1 MLPSHSGPACCFFL
15 KQKTA
20 YDLRISDWSSDVC
33 SSDLDHG
40 RNVCRRDSIVER
52 RAMPGHG
59 REVAVIPAP
68 GGKASGDS
76 LDQLECLQV
85 LLYVLQ
91 AQGRDP
97 GSAVGEHHHKTLR
110 CEPPTSFA
118 DRGCGQDQV
127 PAKTPPVQVVP
138 RLTVQPHNRAC

>member
-1 MLPSHSGPACCFFL
+1 M
-15 KQKTA
+15 
-20 YDLRISDWSSDVC
+20 RISDWSSDVC
-33 SSDLDHG
+33 SSDLMELLVVALNVPVARGGANGLVKIPISLDHG

-85 LLYVLQ
+85 TLYVLQ

-97 GSAVGEHHHKTLR
+97 GRAVGEPHHKTLR
-110 CEPPTSFA
+110 CAPHQRFSDA
-118 DRGCGQDQV
+118 GQGQDQV
-127 PAKTPPVQVVP
+127 RTEE
-138 RLTVQPHNRAC
+138 R